1 MADPERVS
9 RIVAALRELHL
20 DALVCALPMN
30 VLMLSGYW
38 PVVGTAIAVCTRD
51 GEVWIAAPEAE
62 AEFAAAAKP
71 SRLELFAPGS
81 LKELGGLPA
90 VAALKKFFPGSATKM
105 RVGIETEPATVPV
118 GYSAL
123 HIYMSA
129 LRESL
134 EQELGLTVVPADTA
148 LAQFRAVKTTREIDF
163 IRAACAVAQ
172 RGFAAGQQAAIGGAT
187 ELDVALAARRQFALP
202 AANDEHHRADG
213 FAWCMSGPNSADAGA
228 AFARSQSRRLQSSD
242 AVLLHANSY
251 LDGYWTDI
259 TRTFCVGAPSAE
271 FRAVTRV
278 IAEAR
283 EAALA
288 AIRPGASAAAVDAA
302 ARNVIARHSYGE
314 YFTHGLGHEVGFG
327 AISLAPPRLHPAS
340 PDVLETGMVMNVEPA
355 IYLPD
360 RFGARHCDVVA
371 VTPSGAEVLTD
382 WNIVEPQR

>member
-1 MADPERVS
+1 MPDPERVS
-9 RIVAALRELHL
+9 RILAALRELHL

-38 PVVGTAIAVCTRD
+38 PVVGTAVAVCTRD

-62 AEFAAAAKP
+62 SEFAAAAKP
-71 SRLELFAPGS
+71 TQLEHFAPGS
-81 LKELGGLPA
+81 LKDLGGLPA
-90 VAALKKFFPGSATKM
+90 GRALAKLWQGPAMETKM
-105 RVGIETEPATVPV
+105 RVGVETDPATVPV

-129 LRESL
+129 LREFLERELSL
-134 EQELGLTVVPADTA
+134 TLVPADAA
-148 LAQFRAVKTTREIDF
+148 LAQLRAVKTPREIDF
-163 IRAACAVAQ
+163 IRAACAFAH
-172 RGFAAGQQAAIGGAT
+172 RGFAAGQEAAIAGAT
-187 ELDVALAARRQFALP
+187 ELDVALVARHQFALP
-202 AANDEHHRADG
+202 AANEEHHRADG

-228 AFARSQSRRLQSSD
+228 AFARSQSRRLQTSD
-242 AVLLHANSY
+242 VVLLHANSY

-259 TRTFCVGAPSAE
+259 TRTFSVD
-271 FRAVTRV
+271 RASTELHTITTV

-302 ARNVIARHSYGE
+302 ARHVIARHGYGD

-340 PDVLETGMVMNVEPA
+340 PDVLEAGMVMNVEPS

-360 RFGARHCDVVA
+360 RFGVRHCDVVA
-371 VTPSGAEVLTD
+371 VTESGVEVLTD
-382 WNIVEPQR
+382 WLPPS